1 MRPKS
6 RISGY
11 AVGSIFIEGPFSRSY
26 ANNGNMSGRGKSEE
40 PDRSFNSAG
49 IGIRSVDDIDHPS
62 RVESSL

>member
-26 ANNGNMSGRGKSEE
+26 ANNGNRSGRGESDE
-40 PDRSFNSAG
+40 PDRSFNTAG
-49 IGIRSVDDIDHPS
+49 TGIRFVDDIDHPS
-62 RVESSL
+62 RVESNL